1 MARLTRLC
9 PLGIPQHV
17 VQRGN
22 NGQPCFA
29 SDEDM
34 AVYAHWLGEAATRYG
49 VDIHAWVFWPPL
61 SSLISN

>member
-17 VQRGN
+17 VQRGSN
-22 NGQPCFA
+22 RQPCFA

-34 AVYAHWLGEAATRYG
+34 AAYAHWLPEAAIRYG
-49 VDIHAWVFWPPL
+49 ADIHAWVF
-61 SSLISN
+61 

>member
-17 VQRGN
+17 AQRGN
-22 NGQPCFA
+22 NRQPCFA

-34 AVYAHWLGEAATRYG
+34 AAYAHWLAEAAIRYS
-49 VDIHAWVFWPPL
+49 VDIHAWVFDPPFL
-61 SSLISN
+61 SNKQ

>member
-17 VQRGN
+17 AQRGN
-22 NGQPCFA
+22 NRQLCFA

-34 AVYAHWLGEAATRYG
+34 AAYAHWLAEAAIRYS
-49 VDIHAWVFWPPL
+49 VDIHAWVF
-61 SSLISN
+61 

>member
-17 VQRGN
+17 VQRGSN
-22 NGQPCFA
+22 RQLCFA

-34 AVYAHWLGEAATRYG
+34 VAYAHWLAEAAIRYG
-49 VDIHAWVFWPPL
+49 VDIHA
-61 SSLISN
+61 